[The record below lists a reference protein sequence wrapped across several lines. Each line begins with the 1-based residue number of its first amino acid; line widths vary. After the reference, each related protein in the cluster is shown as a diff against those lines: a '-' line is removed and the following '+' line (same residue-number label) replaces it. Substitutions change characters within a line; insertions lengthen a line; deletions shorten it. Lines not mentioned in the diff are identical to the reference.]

1 MDPLSSEP
9 VRREEPALERAVV
22 YRAAQAP
29 VLQAY
34 VPLPVFGAE
43 CMLLLLGMRAVGFWT
58 LLLLPLHILLV
69 IRTNEQPFWVTDLL
83 ANYRHR
89 WFVRNKNS
97 QGEGVVSFS
106 PHLSRK
112 ELLP

>member
-1 MDPLSSEP
+1 MDAISAPQAH
-9 VRREEPALERAVV
+9 REEPALERVTV

-69 IRTNEQPFWVTDLL
+69 IRTNEQPFWVADLL
-83 ANYRHR
+83 ASYRHR
-89 WFVRNKNS
+89 WFVKNRNAH
-97 QGEGVVSFS
+97 GVGVVSFS
-106 PHLSRK
+106 PHVSQR
-112 ELLP
+112 ELRP